1 MKKYLNVKKKSLKKQ
16 LGLNA
21 QIKGKVGLFL
31 VRARILEASEGNKY
45 IRVRK
50 NKIHLN
56 DKRYHEKSQEGNDGF
71 RKK

>member
-1 MKKYLNVKKKSLKKQ
+1 MHKSRAKQ
-16 LGLNA
+16 A
-21 QIKGKVGLFL
+21 FFL
-31 VRARILEASEGNKY
+31 VRARILEASKGNKY

-56 DKRYHEKSQEGNDGF
+56 DKRYHEKSQEANDGF